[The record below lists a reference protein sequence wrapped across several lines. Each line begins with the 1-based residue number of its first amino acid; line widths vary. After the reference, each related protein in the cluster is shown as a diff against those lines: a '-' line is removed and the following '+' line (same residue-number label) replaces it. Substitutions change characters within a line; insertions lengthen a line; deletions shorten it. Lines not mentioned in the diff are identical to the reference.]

1 MATTPYRNLQ
11 KRAKELGLPANKSAS
26 VLQAMV
32 NSAEIRAGD
41 CPDQATVAMT
51 SPGHGEIH
59 QAFERARTQRQC
71 GITGRPSTGMVA
83 KPPAAGEV
91 GSKEGAEMMAA
102 VPLAPFMHK
111 PGAGVVSVF
120 IMVAAGAVQWLEAS
134 SAEDLGFNAATVA
147 TIGTPAADSGL
158 SVEVFAAIR
167 GVLALITLVVSIG
180 AMTDPVPMQVRLI
193 FWKDSAIAGPAEYT
207 FEHSNRLVT

>member
-11 KRAKELGLPANKSAS
+11 KRAKELGLPANKAAS

-32 NSAEIRAGD
+32 NSAEISAGD
-41 CPDQATVAMT
+41 CPDQATT
-51 SPGHGEIH
+51 SPPRHDDSEVH
-59 QAFERARTQRQC
+59 QAFERARTQRQR
-71 GITGRPSTGMVA
+71 GITGMVA
-83 KPPAAGEV
+83 KPPAAGEG
-91 GSKEGAEMMAA
+91 GSKEGADKTPA

-134 SAEDLGFNAATVA
+134 SADDLGFNAATVA
-147 TIGTPAADSGL
+147 AIGTPAPDSGL
-158 SVEVFAAIR
+158 SVEAFAVIR
-167 GVLALITLVVSIG
+167 SVLALITLVVWIG
-180 AMTDPVPMQVRLI
+180 AMTDPVPIQVRLI